1 MTMIL
6 CSSMAVQASPRI
18 TNTLPSACSPPRHET
33 PHQRSTTFAP
43 TIPSEGRDEARPSR
57 HEGIRATRARKA
69 EGRDEARPSRHEG
82 IRATRARKAEGRDEA
97 RPSPLSSRMA
107 FGNGPPGGRPL
118 PGAGWLHALQATIY
132 GDQVSALVSEVSVDT
147 RANAKS
153 LSLSGLSRLSGLSS
167 KPGLASQPLLLRSFT
182 SLAAVATWRRL
193 HGRQTFRV
201 FCVFRG

>member
-1 MTMIL
+1 M
-6 CSSMAVQASPRI
+6 
-18 TNTLPSACSPPRHET
+18 
-33 PHQRSTTFAP
+33 
-43 TIPSEGRDEARPSR
+43 RDER
-57 HEGIRATRARKA
+57 A
-69 EGRDEARPSRHEG
+69 EGRDEARPSRLEDSC
-82 IRATRARKAEGRDEA
+82 ATRAQKAATKRGPPVMRVFA
-97 RPSPLSSRMA
+97 RRACRRPRRSAALPSSRIA

-118 PGAGWLHALQATIY
+118 PWAGWLHTLQATIY

-167 KPGLASQPLLLRSFT
+167 KPGLASQPVLLRSST

-201 FCVFRG
+201 FRVFRG

>member
-1 MTMIL
+1 M
-6 CSSMAVQASPRI
+6 
-18 TNTLPSACSPPRHET
+18 
-33 PHQRSTTFAP
+33 
-43 TIPSEGRDEARPSR
+43 RDE
-57 HEGIRATRARKA
+57 GA
-69 EGRDEARPSRHEG
+69 EGRDEARPSRHEDSC
-82 IRATRARKAEGRDEA
+82 ATRAQKSELKRLTLALCKPSVNNVA
-97 RPSPLSSRMA
+97 RIAAIQRRPPVTSRIA

-201 FCVFRG
+201 FRVFRG